1 MSGLYPVLLDLRRC
15 RVLVVG
21 GGKVA
26 ARRVAGLLEVG
37 GRPTVVAPELDPG
50 LREAVER
57 EGLTCHFRRYRP
69 GDAAGFHL
77 VFAATDR
84 PEVNAAVAREAA
96 EGGALVDRADAGGE
110 SSFHVPAVIRREEVV
125 VALSTGGA
133 SPLLSRRLRERLE
146 AVVTPG
152 VGRAARRLE
161 EVREE
166 VRVRWPGDEAR
177 RRAFWF
183 DLITPG
189 FLDDAVAGRD
199 EDVDMRIS
207 RCLSQ
212 S

>member
-1 MSGLYPVLLDLRRC
+1 MSALYPVLLDLRRV

-21 GGKVA
+21 GGAVATRKVE
-26 ARRVAGLLEVG
+26 GLVEAG
-37 GRPTVVAPELDPG
+37 GRPDVVASELTPQ
-50 LREAVER
+50 LRGIAER
-57 EGLTCHFRRYRP
+57 EGLACRLRP
-69 GDAAGFHL
+69 YEAGDAAGYGL

-84 PEVNAAVAREAA
+84 PDVNARVAREAA
-96 EGGALVDRADAGGE
+96 EAGGLASVADAGAG
-110 SSFHVPAVIRREEVV
+110 SDFHVPAAIRRGEVV
-125 VALSTGGA
+125 VAFATGGA

-152 VGRAARRLE
+152 VGRAAARLE
-161 EVREE
+161 TVREE
-166 VRVRWPGDEAR
+166 VRARWPEDEAR

-189 FLDDAVAGRD
+189 FLDSAVEGRD
-199 EDVDMRIS
+199 EEVEARIS

>member
-1 MSGLYPVLLDLRRC
+1 VSAPYPVLLDLRRV

-21 GGKVA
+21 GGAVATRKVE
-26 ARRVAGLLEVG
+26 GLVEAG
-37 GRPTVVAPELDPG
+37 GRPDVVAPELTPE
-50 LREAVER
+50 LRALAER
-57 EGLTCHFRRYRP
+57 EGLACRLRPYAP
-69 GDAAGFHL
+69 GDVVGYTL

-84 PEVNAAVAREAA
+84 PEVNARVAREAA
-96 EGGALVDRADAGGE
+96 EAGALASVADAGAG
-110 SSFHVPAVIRREEVV
+110 SDFHVPATIRRGPVV
-125 VALSTGGA
+125 VALATGGA

-152 VGRAARRLE
+152 VGRAAARLE
-161 EVREE
+161 TVREE
-166 VRVRWPGDEAR
+166 VRARWPEDEAR

-189 FLDDAVAGRD
+189 FLDSAVEGRD
-199 EDVDMRIS
+199 EEVEARIS

>member
-1 MSGLYPVLLDLRRC
+1 MSALYPVLLDLRRC

-21 GGKVA
+21 GGAVA
-26 ARRVAGLLEVG
+26 ARKTAGVVEAG
-37 GRPTVVAPELDPG
+37 GRPTVVAPELDAA
-50 LREAVER
+50 LVELVER
-57 EGLTCHFRRYRP
+57 EGLPCHRRPYRP
-69 GDAAGFHL
+69 GDAAGFQL
-77 VFAATDR
+77 VFAATNR
-84 PEVNAAVAREAA
+84 PEVNAAVAGEAG
-96 EGGALVDRADAGGE
+96 EGGALVNVADAGEE
-110 SSFHVPAVIRREEVV
+110 SSFHVPASIRRGEVV

-133 SPLLSRRLRERLE
+133 SPLLARRLRERLE
-146 AVVTPG
+146 EVVTPG

-183 DLITPG
+183 DLITPE
-189 FLDDAVAGRD
+189 FLDSAAAGRD
-199 EDVDMRIS
+199 DEVDMRIS

>member
-1 MSGLYPVLLDLRRC
+1 MSALYPVLLDLRRV

-21 GGKVA
+21 GGAVA
-26 ARRVAGLLEVG
+26 TRKTEGVVEAG
-37 GRPTVVAPELDPG
+37 GRPTLVAPELAPE
-50 LREAVER
+50 LRALAER
-57 EGLTCHFRRYRP
+57 EGLPWHERPYRD
-69 GDAAGFHL
+69 GDAAGFQL
-77 VFAATDR
+77 VFAATDL

-96 EGGALVDRADAGGE
+96 ERGALASVADAGAE
-110 SSFHVPAVIRREEVV
+110 SDFHLPATIRRDEVV
-125 VALSTGGA
+125 VAFSTGGA

-146 AVVTPG
+146 EVVTPG

-166 VRVRWPGDEAR
+166 VRARWPEDEAR

-183 DLITPG
+183 DLVTPG
-189 FLDDAVAGRD
+189 FLDSAVGGRD
-199 EDVDMRIS
+199 EEVESRIT

>member
-1 MSGLYPVLLDLRRC
+1 VSGLYPVLLDLRRV

-21 GGKVA
+21 GGAVA
-26 ARRVAGLLEVG
+26 TRKAEGLVEAG
-37 GRPTVVAPELDPG
+37 GRPTVIAPELTLELRG
-50 LREAVER
+50 LVER
-57 EGLTCHFRRYRP
+57 EGLPCHLRPYRA
-69 GDAAGFHL
+69 GDAAGFGL

-84 PEVNAAVAREAA
+84 PAVNAQVARDAEAA
-96 EGGALVDRADAGGE
+96 GALASVADAGAE
-110 SSFHVPAVIRREEVV
+110 SAFHVPATIRRGDLV

-152 VGRAARRLE
+152 LGRAAGRLE
-161 EVREE
+161 AVREE
-166 VRVRWPGDEAR
+166 VRARWPDDEAR

-183 DLITPG
+183 DLITPE
-189 FLDDAVAGRD
+189 FLDRAVEGRD
-199 EDVDMRIS
+199 EEVEARIS

>member
-1 MSGLYPVLLDLRRC
+1 MSALYPVLLDLRRV

-21 GGKVA
+21 GGAVA
-26 ARRVAGLLEVG
+26 SRKAEGIVEAG
-37 GRPTVVAPELDPG
+37 GRPTVVAPELAPA
-50 LREAVER
+50 LRELADR
-57 EGLTCHFRRYRP
+57 EGLPVLLRPYRE
-69 GDAAGFHL
+69 GDAAGFAL

-84 PEVNAAVAREAA
+84 AEVNARVAREAREA
-96 EGGALVDRADAGGE
+96 GALASVADAGAD
-110 SSFHVPAVIRREEVV
+110 SDFHVPATVRRGEVV

-152 VGRAARRLE
+152 VGRAAGRLDA
-161 EVREE
+161 VREE
-166 VRVRWPGDEAR
+166 VRARWPGDEAR

-183 DLITPG
+183 DLITPD
-189 FLDDAVAGRD
+189 FLESAIGGRD
-199 EDVDMRIS
+199 EEVEARIS